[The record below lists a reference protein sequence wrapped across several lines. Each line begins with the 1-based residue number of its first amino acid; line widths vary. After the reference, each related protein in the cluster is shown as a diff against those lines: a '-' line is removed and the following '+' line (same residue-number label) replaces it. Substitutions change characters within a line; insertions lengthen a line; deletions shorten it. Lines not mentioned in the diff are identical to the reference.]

1 MQSTS
6 CRPPQTYD
14 KMNLEGGLN
23 NQQMAEDLLAHANE
37 ANKRTFCPQ
46 GRVPPTTQVGGGA
59 EPDGDERE
67 RQKNDFFHARFILR
81 AMTEDR

>member
-1 MQSTS
+1 
-6 CRPPQTYD
+6 
-14 KMNLEGGLN
+14 MNLEGGLN

-46 GRVPPTTQVGGGA
+46 GRVPPTQVGGGA

-67 RQKNDFFHARFILR
+67 RQKNDFFHARSILH
-81 AMTEDR
+81 E